1 MDLQNILNLKY
12 MISEKNLQ
20 KFMDLYEKEYGVKLT
35 RQEAFNLFSRF
46 VNIVRIVYETKD

>member
-1 MDLQNILNLKY
+1 